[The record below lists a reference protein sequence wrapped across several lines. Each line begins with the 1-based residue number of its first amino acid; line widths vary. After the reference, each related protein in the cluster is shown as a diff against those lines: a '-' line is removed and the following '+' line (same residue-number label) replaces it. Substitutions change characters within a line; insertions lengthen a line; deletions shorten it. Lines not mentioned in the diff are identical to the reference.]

1 MAEMGCVL
9 VHEKDGAGERER
21 DKGEEEK
28 RGKESI
34 AKQSA
39 DVKKQK
45 RELHEAA
52 KKQCKAAGTALQ
64 RCSRCRRGGQHGR
77 RACAAGTAPQRCS

>member
-1 MAEMGCVL
+1 MVKINGRDG
-9 VHEKDGAGERER
+9 VHNVREKDGAGERER
-21 DKGEEEK
+21 DEGEEEK

-39 DVKKQK
+39 NVKEQK

-52 KKQCKAAGTALQ
+52 KKQRK
-64 RCSRCRRGGQHGR
+64 
-77 RACAAGTAPQRCS
+77 AAGTAPQRCS